1 MGDNTISNL
10 RGKGS
15 PATYWRRRF
24 FALLIGLSIFG
35 VLAWA
40 VSGAIEAPK
49 PIRAAGNVTAGGVHG
64 TGTGAGTS
72 GPAGGGSGRSGG
84 TGAAASPSPPA
95 TASPVPSSP
104 VPSSPVP
111 SSPVPSSPVPGSQAG
126 AGTGSPGNGTASGGQ
141 GSQGGQGRHQG
152 KKPPAAAGGG
162 GPAPGA
168 GGPRAPRC
176 ATRHIVISLVVGKPT
191 YPAHANPQFTINVVS
206 TAKQT
211 CIFDVGAAHLA
222 LVIRTVAGRVWS
234 SADCVQGRK
243 SLMSDLAPGVPTAIP
258 VTWNRTASRPGCKAD
273 PGRAGAGVYAATAE
287 GSGLTSKEAIF
298 RIR

>member
-24 FALLIGLSIFG
+24 FALLISLSIFG

-40 VSGAIEAPK
+40 VSGAIGQPK
-49 PIRAAGNVTAGGVHG
+49 PIRAAGNVTAGGLHG
-64 TGTGAGTS
+64 AGAGAGTS
-72 GPAGGGSGRSGG
+72 GPAGGGSGGSGG
-84 TGAAASPSPPA
+84 TGAAATPSPSA
-95 TASPVPSSP
+95 TA
-104 VPSSPVP
+104 
-111 SSPVPSSPVPGSQAG
+111 SPVPGSQAE
-126 AGTGSPGNGTASGGQ
+126 AGTGSPGNGTANGGQ
-141 GSQGGQGRHQG
+141 GGQGGQGRHQG
-152 KKPPAAAGGG
+152 KKPPAAASGG

-176 ATRHIVISLVVGKPT
+176 VTRHIVISLVVGKPT

-273 PGRAGAGVYAATAE
+273 PGRAGSGVYAATAE